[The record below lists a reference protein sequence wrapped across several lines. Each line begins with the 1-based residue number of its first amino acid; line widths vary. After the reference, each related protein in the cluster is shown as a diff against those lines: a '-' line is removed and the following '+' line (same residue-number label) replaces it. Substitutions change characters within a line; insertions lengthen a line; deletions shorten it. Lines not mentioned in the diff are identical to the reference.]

1 MNNLSP
7 EYRIVLNEQLLKYPL
22 FIEFLKR
29 EFRRLLVER
38 LMLLNV
44 DLTLVY
50 KFTVTYIPVQW
61 GNYIIPKIK
70 MMENGIIPRNDKL
83 ERIAEILKELDP
95 LDPHPVDLEFTLQQI
110 VLFVEKNVKRF
121 QGVQL
126 GEAIEYFG
134 IEEALWFDEYPI
146 ATGTVI
152 RAVDYGTL
160 DNPPL
165 NLFNSVFNEMR
176 ATILDLFAKF
186 IEQGMPK
193 KEQKVVNTE
202 NPENSDQVGELV
214 RVGDSSDSN
223 TSSEASSG
231 EINNA
236 DV

>member
-7 EYRIVLNEQLLKYPL
+7 EYRIALNEQLLKYPL
-22 FIEFLKR
+22 FIEYLKQ
-29 EFRRLLVER
+29 EFRRRLVER

-110 VLFVEKNVKRF
+110 VLFVENNVKRF
-121 QGVQL
+121 QEVQL

-176 ATILDLFAKF
+176 ATLLDMFAQF
-186 IEQGMPK
+186 IELGKQE
-193 KEQKVVNTE
+193 KELKVVNKDTPE
-202 NPENSDQVGELV
+202 NPDQIGELV
-214 RVGDSSDSN
+214 RMGDSNDAGSDD
-223 TSSEASSG
+223 SSG
-231 EINNA
+231 DNK
-236 DV
+236 